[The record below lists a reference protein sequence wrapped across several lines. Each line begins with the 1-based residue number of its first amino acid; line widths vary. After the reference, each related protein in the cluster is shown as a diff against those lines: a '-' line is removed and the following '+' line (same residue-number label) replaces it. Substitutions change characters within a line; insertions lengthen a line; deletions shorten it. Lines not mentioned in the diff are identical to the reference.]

1 MESFFDRLQVTA
13 EEPAG
18 SAWTLGTRGQGPRR
32 ATRAAT
38 ACGAGLRA
46 GRWGP
51 PAAGRDREGEHGHGN
66 ARNGRR
72 HDTRGAGRKGA
83 TEPPACVAPIA
94 RCGLGNFPGTR
105 RLGGAG
111 TGLARAP
118 PSLRTSAV
126 RKHLG
131 VIQDGRLDTGRGPC
145 VRVCACLCVSVC
157 ICVHEHVCVHVHVSV
172 CMSVWCARARV
183 CACVYVCVCMYG
195 LGRNARNLMSPPKAK
210 RMGNMLGTVSW
221 GRGRGE
227 EGGRGI
233 GRTGAET
240 EHRCYGNTQNGL
252 VPMGT
257 STPTISARARRLP
270 VISVAARVQS
280 RSMTCP
286 RSRDYRTQIML
297 LCCLSLCLSQECSGE
312 QGSDK
317 VSLHERRPFS

>member
-1 MESFFDRLQVTA
+1 MDARHTRSGTEEGDPGRDRVRSRA
-13 EEPAG
+13 AG
-18 SAWTLGTRGQGPRR
+18 WALGASGGRERPRR
-32 ATRAAT
+32 GARPRERQKRSPSRPPGGGEEGGHRA
-38 ACGAGLRA
+38 AGLRGPDSKVRVRELPGDSA
-46 GRWGP
+46 TGRC
-51 PAAGRDREGEHGHGN
+51 GHRTG
-66 ARNGRR
+66 
-72 HDTRGAGRKGA
+72 KGA
-83 TEPPACVAPIA
+83 TFASHVRGQET
-94 RCGLGNFPGTR
+94 FR
-105 RLGGAG
+105 RHSGRA
-111 TGLARAP
+111 TGYGQRAVC
-118 PSLRTSAV
+118 A
-126 RKHLG
+126 
-131 VIQDGRLDTGRGPC
+131 C
-145 VRVCACLCVSVC
+145 VRVFVC
-157 ICVHEHVCVHVHVSV
+157 ICVHEHVCVHMHMSV

-210 RMGNMLGTVSW
+210 RMGNMLRTVSW

-240 EHRCYGNTQNGL
+240 EHRYYGNTQNGL

-257 STPTISARARRLP
+257 STLTISARTRRLP

-297 LCCLSLCLSQECSGE
+297 LRCLSLCLSQERSGE